1 MGDFLFETQDDG
13 VMSVCDLIRNWTAKQ
28 PNHTAVLE
36 ENGRCVSYRDLDI
49 ASTRIAWLLQQNGI
63 QLGDLVPV
71 LANRSPEMIAVFL
84 GILKA
89 GACYVPIDIEAWG
102 EDRIESTLQRVSARV
117 VVDLSPSVS
126 LPATKT
132 GCKVISSIEVKAAFD
147 MIESN
152 EWGSTREIDLP
163 RAQGEDLAYI
173 IFTSGTTSAP
183 KGVMIPHR
191 ALLNYVQQGTEEA
204 PFNTNATPNDTTLL
218 IFSPGFDACT
228 GLVFSTL
235 CSGAQILIPSTPD
248 FFRCIPRVTILT
260 ATPSILAAIQDP
272 ETCPVLRTIVL
283 GGEAPPP
290 WLIEKWSAPG
300 RNIYNAYGP
309 TETTVCSL
317 MGRVFPGKP
326 ITLGVPMP
334 NSKVLLL
341 DDQDRETDQGEICI
355 TGPGLA
361 LGYFQDE
368 TKTAKSFVTR
378 QGERMYRT
386 GDFAR
391 RTEHGLIFGG
401 RADSLVKNRGFLVNL
416 ESEVIPMLLASGAA
430 TATAFMHRNQLVA
443 FITPDS
449 IDALALRQSLVAR
462 HDAFLVPDQIRSLP
476 ALPLTANGKAD
487 NRALQQLLDAEMLD
501 NGGDADDKGK
511 CKMDILKDAIVAATS
526 LPRAEIDSAE
536 NRSFWE
542 LGGNSLAA
550 LKVLSY
556 LRKRGLVLGIKA
568 LLELPTLRD
577 VHDALQE
584 TDQHAGEDRG
594 IPDGSEP
601 TTAPMTPLQV
611 KMIQATLKTPGANY
625 LLMRIDMPHSDE
637 NPDPAHLKQAWQA
650 VFQRHSIFR
659 TTFSLGQEQQ
669 EIRPELGPLDWDHQT
684 TTPEGF
690 DALIATRSDEIRL
703 SMLSAHL
710 QEEDNDKFTP
720 VNIFRLVTVPRVG
733 STLLASA
740 HHAQADGWSLAIVLE
755 EVRVILEGNTI
766 LPPVNV
772 PFSVAALAQKD
783 QEANQPGVSFWT
795 DLLEEKEDSLPILH
809 LPKPSP
815 SDLDT
820 APQQGDW
827 SQSSKTAL
835 GLTISELEDG
845 ARRLRV
851 TPSSLVYTAWALVL
865 SNYTSS
871 DRVAFGAVFSGRNL
885 MSLSGVERVVGP
897 LLNTVPFP
905 VSLYDGTGSTIA
917 AAVSHVNSQVLQA
930 VEYQWSAAEVMTSM
944 SGESI
949 HAALQSIV
957 VTEYDLPSHPSS
969 WRVQRQDLME
979 FGLSLLIERD
989 EDDASDQGG
998 LQVRAL
1004 FDGMKYAAWG
1014 IRQLLSHVRNALRE
1028 LLNPENKYL
1037 RDVRGKVLGE
1047 GEDGLLLGP
1056 AVHGGHD
1063 VPSSLTVK
1071 DAFEA
1076 AAAQWPD
1083 LCAVESARH
1092 GGMSYRQLDEAS
1104 NMVARWLRQWLPA
1117 GKRPQDMVV
1126 GVITDGSVHW
1136 VVAILAAFKAGYVCC
1151 AIDASLPSARIQTII
1166 EQSGASVFLAA
1177 NQVCAE
1183 SLPGSNRN
1191 VLVVDEFLQ
1200 QPARGVS
1207 SEALRTVA
1215 QPYDVVYLVFTSGST
1230 GIPKGVPLHNRSILN
1245 VIANPHVRL
1254 FASPNR
1260 RIAQL
1265 YGLGFDV
1272 VLVELFGSL
1281 CYGATLVLKDPS
1293 NPFAHL
1299 QRVNATMATP
1309 SLLSACLPDEYP
1321 NLDTIALAGEPVPQT
1336 LADSWSH
1343 RVRLF
1348 NFYGPSECAPIS
1360 TTASLAPGE
1369 QVNIGVPLPSLSAYV
1384 LDHHMFPVPAGVV
1397 GEIYL
1402 SGEQLTRGYWNPDV
1416 VGQANRNYMENPFG
1430 SVHGTEPIRMYRTG
1444 DLGYWDGHDK
1454 DRGKLCYVGRRDNQ
1468 IKVRGF
1474 RIELEEIERALI
1486 QAGKS
1491 LGVKSTA
1498 VAVVSGSVVGYVTP
1512 EIVDTTALRGKVAGI
1527 LPSYARPSRIVALSE
1542 MPKSANFKIDR
1553 KALALLAN
1561 SSQAG
1566 GGGVATARFDS
1577 ALTDTEGFV
1586 ASTWK
1591 TLLGLDRKA
1600 RLNKEDDFLALGGNS
1615 ILAIRAARQLASM
1628 LGHHVPVS
1636 MLIRETILENLARA
1650 IDEHTLSVTNGTS
1663 GTAAAEASFS
1673 SYWSKTWRAT
1683 PANYSRTALP
1693 LSHLETDMYNAHISS
1708 DVKSAFN
1715 TSVHL
1720 VLEGELDV
1728 ARLSE
1733 AFAALLQENP
1743 ILRARYVTSPLE
1755 VPARVISSQ
1764 ILEPRVLSHEEID
1777 SGDLQRFVDGPFDL
1791 ARGQLVRVV
1800 LITRPGGT
1808 ELVMVTHHIVTD
1820 KASLSLM
1827 LQWVARHYRS
1837 LEGMK
1842 QENDNRGAD
1851 NEAVREATY
1860 VDWAQWPLVYQLDG
1874 RQDGGTERRKR
1885 FWQNHLA
1892 TSRRMLRLEPPATS
1906 CSLPHEIAGGVYT
1919 FTIPPPSQG
1928 DGLLSTARGQQQ
1940 SYYSQR
1946 VALTATAL
1954 ALSSIMSSSSSS
1966 SANPKPD
1973 SIALGIPY
1981 MNRDDAATADMLGL
1995 FVDQL
2000 PVVVPLNDD
2009 PLRVLAAVEQEINSV
2024 LEHHLPYP
2032 VIRYALASE
2041 GVQLPERV
2049 EAMVLYH
2056 WQSDS
2061 LQNSLV
2067 GQFGA
2072 EIAVRERKTKP
2083 KGVLFSLMVECSE
2096 GEDGGL
2102 EVELEYDTRILSAE
2116 KVNEFGGELKRWF
2129 GFFVR

>member
-1 MGDFLFETQDDG
+1 
-13 VMSVCDLIRNWTAKQ
+13 SVCDLIRNWATKQ

-36 ENGRCVSYRDLDI
+36 ENGRRISYRDLDI

-84 GILKA
+84 GILKS

-102 EDRIESTLQRVSARV
+102 EDRIKSTLQPVSAHV

-126 LPATKT
+126 LPTTKA
-132 GCKVISSIEVKAAFD
+132 GCKVISSAEVKAAFD
-147 MIESN
+147 MIESSK
-152 EWGSTREIDLP
+152 WGSTSEIDLP

-204 PFNTNATPNDTTLL
+204 PFNTNATPNDITLL

-272 ETCPVLRTIVL
+272 ETCPALRTIVL

-290 WLIEKWSAPG
+290 WLIKKWFAPG

-361 LGYFQDE
+361 LGYFQDAK
-368 TKTAKSFVTR
+368 KTAKSFVTR

-391 RTEHGLIFGG
+391 RTEHGLVFGG

-416 ESEVIPMLLASGAA
+416 ESEVIPMLLVSGAA
-430 TATAFMHRNQLVA
+430 TATAFMHRHQLVA

-449 IDALALRQSLVAR
+449 IDALALRQSLAAR
-462 HDAFLVPDQIRSLP
+462 HDAFLVPDLIRSLP

-487 NRALQQLLDAEMLD
+487 NRALQQLLHTEMLD

-511 CKMDILKDAIVAATS
+511 CKMDVLKDAIVAATS
-526 LPRAEIDSAE
+526 LPRAEVDHAE
-536 NRSFWE
+536 DRSFWE

-568 LLELPTLRD
+568 LLKLPTLRD

-584 TDQHAGEDRG
+584 TYQHIGENGVTTHGD
-594 IPDGSEP
+594 EP

-625 LLMRIDMPHSDE
+625 LLMRIDMPHPDE
-637 NPDPAHLKQAWQA
+637 NLDPAHLKQAWQA

-659 TTFSLGQEQQ
+659 TTFSLAQEQQ
-669 EIRPELGPLDWDHQT
+669 EIRPELGPLDWNHET
-684 TTPEGF
+684 TTPQGF
-690 DALIATRSDEIRL
+690 NVLLETRSEEIRL

-710 QEEDNDKFTP
+710 QEENNDKFTP
-720 VNIFRLVTVPRVG
+720 VNIFRLVIVPGVG

-755 EVRVILEGNTI
+755 KVRAILEGNTI
-766 LPPVNV
+766 LSPVDV

-783 QEANQPGVSFWT
+783 QEANQSGVSFWT
-795 DLLEEKEDSLPILH
+795 DLLEEKEDFLPILH

-815 SDLDT
+815 GDLDT

-827 SQSSKTAL
+827 SQSSKISL
-835 GLTISELEDG
+835 GLRISELEDG

-905 VSLYDGTGSTIA
+905 VLLGDSAASTIA

-930 VEYQWSAAEVMTSM
+930 VEYQWSAAEVMTTM

-949 HAALQSIV
+949 NAALQSIV
-957 VTEYDLPSHPSS
+957 VTEYDLPPHPSS

-989 EDDASDQGG
+989 EDDTSGQGG

-1004 FDGMKYAAWG
+1004 FDGTKYAVWG
-1014 IRQLLSHVRNALRE
+1014 IQQLLSHVRNALRE
-1028 LLNPENKYL
+1028 LLNPNNENL
-1037 RDVRGKVLGE
+1037 RDVRGKILDDDE
-1047 GEDGLLLGP
+1047 RGLLLGP
-1056 AVHGGHD
+1056 AAYGGHD
-1063 VPSSLTVK
+1063 VPSATVK

-1083 LCAVESARH
+1083 LCAVESTRH
-1092 GGMSYRQLDEAS
+1092 GGTSYRQLDEAS

-1151 AIDASLPSARIQTII
+1151 AIDASLPSARIQTIV

-1183 SLPGSNRN
+1183 SLPGSNRD
-1191 VLVVDEFLQ
+1191 VLVVDESLQ
-1200 QPARGVS
+1200 QSARGVS
-1207 SEALRTVA
+1207 SEPLKTVA
-1215 QPYDVVYLVFTSGST
+1215 QSYDVVYLVFTSGST
-1230 GIPKGVPLHNRSILN
+1230 GIPKGVPLHNKSILN

-1293 NPFAHL
+1293 NPFTHL

-1360 TTASLAPGE
+1360 TTAALAPGE

-1384 LDHHMFPVPAGVV
+1384 LDHHMFPVPAGIV

-1416 VGQANRNYMENPFG
+1416 VGQANRNFMENPFE
-1430 SVHGTEPIRMYRTG
+1430 SVHGREPTRMYRTG

-1454 DRGKLCYVGRRDNQ
+1454 DRGRLCYVGRWDNQ
-1468 IKVRGF
+1468 VKVRGF

-1498 VAVVSGSVVGYVTP
+1498 VVVVSGSVVGYVTP
-1512 EIVDTTALRGKVAGI
+1512 AVVDITALRSKVAGI
-1527 LPSYARPSRIVALSE
+1527 LPSYTRPARIVALSE

-1553 KALALLAN
+1553 KALALLAS

-1566 GGGVATARFDS
+1566 GGSVATARFDS
-1577 ALTDTEGFV
+1577 ALTDTERFV

-1591 TLLGLDRKA
+1591 TLLGLDSEA

-1636 MLIRETILENLARA
+1636 LLIRETILENLARA

-1663 GTAAAEASFS
+1663 YRVAADASFS

-1683 PANYSRTALP
+1683 PADYSRTALP
-1693 LSHLETDMYNAHISS
+1693 LLHLETDMYNAHISS

-1720 VLEGELDV
+1720 VLEGELDI

-1743 ILRARYVTSPLE
+1743 ILRARYVTSPLG

-1777 SGDLQRFVDGPFDL
+1777 SGDLQRFVDEPFHL
-1791 ARGQLVRVV
+1791 ARDQLVRVV

-1808 ELVMVTHHIVTD
+1808 ELVMVAHHIVTD

-1842 QENDNRGAD
+1842 QENDNRGDD

-1860 VDWAQWPLVYQLDG
+1860 VEWAQWPLVSQFDE
-1874 RQDGGTERRKR
+1874 RQGGGTERKKR

-1906 CSLPHEIAGGVYT
+1906 SLPHENTGAVHT

-1928 DGLLSTARGQQQ
+1928 DGLLSTAGGQQQ

-1954 ALSSIMSSSSSS
+1954 ALSSILNSS
-1966 SANPKPD
+1966 SANQKLD

-1981 MNRDDAATADMLGL
+1981 MNRDDAAAVDMLGL

-2032 VIRYALASE
+2032 MIRSALASE
-2041 GVQLPERV
+2041 GVRLPERV

-2061 LQNSLV
+2061 LENSLV

-2072 EIAVRERKTKP
+2072 EIAVREKKTKP

-2096 GEDGGL
+2096 SEDGGL
-2102 EVELEYDTRILSAE
+2102 EVELEYDTRIMSAE
-2116 KVNEFGGELKRWF
+2116 RVNE
-2129 GFFVR
+2129 